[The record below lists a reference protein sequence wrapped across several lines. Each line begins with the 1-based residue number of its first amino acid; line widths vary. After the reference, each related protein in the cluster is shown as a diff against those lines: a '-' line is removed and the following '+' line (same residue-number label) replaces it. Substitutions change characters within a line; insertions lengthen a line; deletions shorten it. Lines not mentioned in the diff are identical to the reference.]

1 MEEDEKGGG
10 REGGNCKGG
19 REKGWREEGMEIGR
33 EKVRGVG
40 VRGLQGW
47 KKGRRDGSGEGE
59 GYEGVEG
66 ARVEERR
73 ELNRRYFFSL
83 PELYLPF
90 EERVLAG
97 SRLCRSL
104 RWCFCFL
111 AHL

>member
-1 MEEDEKGGG
+1 
-10 REGGNCKGG
+10 
-19 REKGWREEGMEIGR
+19 MEIGR
-33 EKVRGVG
+33 KKVRGVG

-59 GYEGVEG
+59 GYEGYEGVEG

-73 ELNRRYFFSL
+73 ELSRRYFFSL

>member
-1 MEEDEKGGG
+1 MRREGAGKGGIARVDG
-10 REGGNCKGG
+10 RKDEG
-19 REKGWREEGMEIGR
+19 RRGMEIGR
-33 EKVRGVG
+33 KKVRGVG

-47 KKGRRDGSGEGE
+47 KKGRLDGSGEGE

-73 ELNRRYFFSL
+73 ELSRRYFFSL